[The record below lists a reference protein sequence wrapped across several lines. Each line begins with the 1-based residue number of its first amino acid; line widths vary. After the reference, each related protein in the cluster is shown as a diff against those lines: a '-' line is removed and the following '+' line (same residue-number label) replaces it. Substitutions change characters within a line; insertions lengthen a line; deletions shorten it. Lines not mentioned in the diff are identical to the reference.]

1 MSNDIFATDEEC
13 KERRNLLIDAGVITP
28 QKGTVKRRFSE
39 DFIPA
44 EKEKRIISEATAVE
58 EGVYRKHRVTNE
70 RNYQRRVA
78 NYFYML
84 QNVLRDRKR
93 LNLVFEKSE

>member
-1 MSNDIFATDEEC
+1 MSKDNFATDSEC
-13 KERRNLLIDAGVITP
+13 KVRRNLLIDAGIITP
-28 QKGTVKRRFSE
+28 GTLEKRFNES
-39 DFIPA
+39 FLPA
-44 EKEKRIISEATAVE
+44 EKEKRVISEATAVE

-70 RNYQRRVA
+70 RNYQRRLA

-84 QNVLRDRKR
+84 QSVLRDRKR